1 MATIKERACEE
12 LGWDEAR
19 VAERLY
25 FHCLTWR
32 HRLMARLLWPF
43 RERLFSEDLR
53 VMERVVNFDSY
64 NDVWVLARD
73 FAYPHRAAYFW
84 RDTMGIRPRGRRL
97 LQLAKELLVEP
108 TRPRSVGSNRGGKE
122 KSEPP
127 QKPGLGPE
135 V

>member
-19 VAERLY
+19 VVEQLY

-53 VMERVVNFDSY
+53 VMEKVVTYESY

-73 FAYPHRAAYFW
+73 FAYPHRAGSFW

-97 LQLAKELLVEP
+97 LQLAKELLVE
-108 TRPRSVGSNRGGKE
+108 TMRPRTAGTNQGPPE
-122 KSEPP
+122 KSELE